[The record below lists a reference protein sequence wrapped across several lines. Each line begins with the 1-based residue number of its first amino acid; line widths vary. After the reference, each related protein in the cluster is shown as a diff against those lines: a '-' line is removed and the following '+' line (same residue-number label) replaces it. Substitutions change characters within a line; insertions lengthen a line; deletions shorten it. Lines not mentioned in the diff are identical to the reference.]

1 MVKNVIILKLL
12 SKSLTTEWNLLNRP
26 IIFKIIIDARIK
38 KKEQSMISQ
47 LKHSPYRVL
56 LKL

>member
-38 KKEQSMISQ
+38 KKRTINDFTTEAQP
-47 LKHSPYRVL
+47 L
-56 LKL
+56 

>member
-38 KKEQSMISQ
+38 KKKKRTINDFTTEAQPS
-47 LKHSPYRVL
+47 
-56 LKL
+56 

>member
-38 KKEQSMISQ
+38 KRTINDFTTEAQP
-47 LKHSPYRVL
+47 L
-56 LKL
+56 